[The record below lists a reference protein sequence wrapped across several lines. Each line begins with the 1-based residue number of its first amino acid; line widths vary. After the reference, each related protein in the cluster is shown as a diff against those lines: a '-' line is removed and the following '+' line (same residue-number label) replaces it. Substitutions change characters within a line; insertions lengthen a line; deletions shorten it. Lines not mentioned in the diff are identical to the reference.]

1 MEKVIWD
8 EQFNIGAEVVDKAHA
23 KLFRIIGK
31 LIDLSVDPQK
41 YQSTYKEG
49 VKYLEDYSMKHF
61 SEEEAFMRSIK
72 YGGYARHKQIHD
84 TFRDK
89 TLVSLK
95 KDLTLSNYSSL
106 SVQRFVGT
114 MTGWLTGHIMT
125 EDQAIVGKVSTK
137 KIFDYSSQVS
147 TISKAVNRAMLDVF
161 RIEAKLVSA
170 NYKGQNIGNGFYCRL
185 LYDIEGGS
193 RLQLLLGVEE
203 PLILRGVGQM
213 LGMKQIQSGEIA
225 NEASLQVFNLLF
237 QHMGRMFR
245 TEKEHELDK
254 NDLLTRDEF
263 RADFMKGYPCSLLF
277 STKLGYFIFCFRSW
291 RIKSQKI
298 ENTAGKDESGTCG
311 LPNSGKNTKS

>member
-1 MEKVIWD
+1 MEKVVWD
-8 EQFNIGAEVVDKAHA
+8 EQFNIGVEVVDKAHA

-31 LIDLSVDPQK
+31 LIDLSDDPGK

-95 KDLTLSNYSSL
+95 KDLALSNYSIL

-114 MTGWLTGHIMT
+114 MTGWLTGHIMI

-137 KIFDYSSQVS
+137 KMFDYSSQVS
-147 TISKAVNRAMLDVF
+147 TISKAVNRAMMDVF
-161 RIEAKLVSA
+161 RVEAKLVSA
-170 NYKGQNIGNGFYCRL
+170 DYKGQNIGNGFYCRF

-203 PLILRGVGQM
+203 PLILRGIGQM
-213 LGMKQIQSGEIA
+213 LGMKKIQRGEMA
-225 NEASLQVFNLLF
+225 NEAALQIFSLLF

-245 TEKEHELDK
+245 TEKEHELGT

-291 RIKSQKI
+291 RIRNPKK
-298 ENTAGKDESGTCG
+298 ENAAGKDESGTCG
-311 LPNSGKNTKS
+311 SPDSGKNTKS